1 MRIINVFEELARGKA
16 PGPLP
21 SFTELHLAKTIEII
35 GVEGPIGRKKLSRK
49 LRLGEGTV
57 RTIVTRLEG
66 AHLIS
71 ISRAGCEL
79 TKKGKAIYDV
89 LKSKLVRMSPIK
101 SSPLTIGAY
110 NVGVVVRDAA
120 HKVRHGVEQR
130 DAAIKAGAVGATM
143 LLYKDNR
150 LVMPAIS
157 EDVMKEY
164 PNIAKQIMELFQ
176 PKENDVIILGG
187 ADTRDGA
194 EDGARAAAWTLIET
208 RS

>member
-1 MRIINVFEELARGKA
+1 MRIIDVFEELARGKA

-21 SFTELHLAKTIEII
+21 SFTELHLAKTMEII

-49 LRLGEGTV
+49 LRLGEGTM

-71 ISRAGCEL
+71 ISKAGCEL
-79 TKKGKAIYDV
+79 TKKGEAIYDE
-89 LKSKLVRMSPIK
+89 LRSKLVWVSPIK

-110 NVGVVVRDAA
+110 NVGIVVRDAA

-130 DAAIKAGAVGATM
+130 DAAIKAGADGAAM
-143 LLYKDNR
+143 LLYKDER
-150 LVMPAIS
+150 LVMPTIS
-157 EDVMKEY
+157 EDVMKDY
-164 PNIAKQIMELFQ
+164 PNIAKEIMELFQ

-208 RS
+208 

>member
-1 MRIINVFEELARGKA
+1 MRIIDVFKELARGKV

-35 GVEGPIGRKKLSRK
+35 GVEGPTGRKKLSRK
-49 LRLGEGTV
+49 LRLGEGAT
-57 RTIVTRLEG
+57 RTIVARLEG
-66 AHLIS
+66 AHLIT

-79 TKKGKAIYDV
+79 TKKGEAIYDV
-89 LKSKLVRMSPIK
+89 LKSKLVRVSPIK
-101 SSPLTIGAY
+101 SSPLTIGAH
-110 NVGVVVRDAA
+110 NVGVLVRDAA
-120 HKVRHGVEQR
+120 HKVWHGIEQR
-130 DAAIKAGAVGATM
+130 DAAIKAGADGATM
-143 LLYKDNR
+143 LLYKDKR
-150 LVMPAIS
+150 LVMPTIS

-187 ADTRDGA
+187 ADTREGA

-208 RS
+208 

>member
-1 MRIINVFEELARGKA
+1 MRIIDVFKELVRGKA

-21 SFTELHLAKTIEII
+21 SFTKLHLVRTIEII
-35 GVEGPIGRKKLSRK
+35 GVEGPIGRKRLSRR
-49 LRLGEGTV
+49 LRLGEGTT
-57 RTIVTRLEG
+57 RTIVSRLEE

-71 ISRAGCEL
+71 ISKAGCEL
-79 TKKGKAIYDV
+79 TKEGEAIYNE
-89 LKSKLVRMSPIK
+89 LKSKLVRLSPIK
-101 SSPLTIGAY
+101 SSPLTVGAY

-120 HKVRHGVEQR
+120 HKVLHGVKQR
-130 DAAIKAGAVGATM
+130 DAAIKAGADGAAM

-150 LVMPAIS
+150 LVMPTIS

-164 PNIAKQIMELFQ
+164 PDIAKQIMELFQ

-194 EDGARAAAWTLIET
+194 EDGARAAAWTLVET
-208 RS
+208 QT